1 MTEKRTIIAEQ
12 LKHLLIESSTVIEEY
27 TAAICPGCTDVC
39 CKQKHGTFREND
51 ILYLR
56 ALGIDV
62 PPQDQGRP
70 PEGPCEL
77 MGPRGCVQPR
87 WLRPFK
93 CTWFFCEPLLEA
105 LSEGPPRKARRVS
118 AMLQEMADL
127 YGELGKG

>member
-12 LKHLLIESSTVIEEY
+12 LKRLLIESSPVIEEY
-27 TAAICPGCTDVC
+27 AAAICSGCTDVC
-39 CKQKHGTFREND
+39 CRQKHGTFRDND

-62 PPQDQGRP
+62 PPRDQGRP

-77 MGPRGCVQPR
+77 MGPLGCVQPR

-93 CTWFFCEPLLEA
+93 CTWYFCGPLLKA
-105 LSEGPPRKARRVS
+105 LSESPPRKTRRVS

-127 YGELGKG
+127 YDELAKE

>member
-1 MTEKRTIIAEQ
+1 MTQKRTIIAEQ
-12 LKHLLIESSTVIEEY
+12 LKRLLIESSPVIEEY

-39 CKQKHGTFREND
+39 CRQKHGTFREND

-56 ALGIDV
+56 ALGVEV
-62 PPQDQGRP
+62 PKRDQGRP
-70 PEGPCEL
+70 LEGPCEW
-77 MGPRGCVQPR
+77 MGPMGCGHPR

-93 CTWFFCEPLLEA
+93 CTWYFCEPLLKA
-105 LSEGPPRKARRVS
+105 LSESPPRKARRMS